1 VKTGGAAREVVA
13 HVDEIV
19 VYVCALMDVFHA
31 KVATAHGLLAFLLS
45 PPLPSS
51 LPPAPLFF
59 LHLHPDPLLT
69 HTHPQIPL
77 GRYFPEYE
85 GGNDLQ
91 KAAKY
96 ILWKF
101 MQENRAKLTVY
112 PQ

>member
-1 VKTGGAAREVVA
+1 MVRGSVLGVSTVS
-13 HVDEIV
+13 
-19 VYVCALMDVFHA
+19 
-31 KVATAHGLLAFLLS
+31 AFPTSSSFLKLS
-45 PPLPSS
+45 NPLPPEPHANTQ
-51 LPPAPLFF
+51 L
-59 LHLHPDPLLT
+59 
-69 HTHPQIPL
+69 QIPL
-77 GRYFPEYE
+77 GRYFPEYA

>member
-1 VKTGGAAREVVA
+1 MAMGLESSMRRCAARASSPSDCDGCRPLV
-13 HVDEIV
+13 
-19 VYVCALMDVFHA
+19 
-31 KVATAHGLLAFLLS
+31 LLS
-45 PPLPSS
+45 LPSHFTLYSRFPVHNFFTNPS
-51 LPPAPLFF
+51 L
-59 LHLHPDPLLT
+59 T
-69 HTHPQIPL
+69 QIPL
-77 GRYFPEYE
+77 GRYFPEYA